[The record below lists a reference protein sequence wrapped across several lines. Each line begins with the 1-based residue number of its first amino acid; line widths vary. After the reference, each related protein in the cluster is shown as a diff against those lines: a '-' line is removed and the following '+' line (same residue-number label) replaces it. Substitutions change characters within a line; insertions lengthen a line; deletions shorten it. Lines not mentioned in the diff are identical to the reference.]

1 MAGLA
6 AAPAAA
12 AAAERRLPSLAVAG
26 SPYQMGLAIGR
37 AFAELIAGRLAGDR
51 NLRTALLPFAAS
63 PRGAELV
70 EALSETN
77 KSLFPRYW
85 SELQGVAAGS
95 DQPFLEILLINLR
108 KELAP
113 FLPDA
118 QAREAGSQADQCS
131 DTVWSQAFT
140 LNAVPPCP
148 SEVVA
153 GGVARNFVSR
163 DLLEAADYQDAI
175 RRVVLP
181 NLAVGHNY
189 NIMDIGNRHI
199 VTVET
204 TSRDRHS
211 LLEIGETPYFHANMY
226 RRLLVKQRQQP
237 SSLHRQRRAEE
248 LPPGCNEVSISAI
261 LGDTADKEFPMYM
274 GGIVFETAGPRVFTL
289 HTAIFDLDSMQLKI
303 LIGNP
308 KLQDVLSVLSLF
320 SNRQAFE

>member
-1 MAGLA
+1 MVA
-6 AAPAAA
+6 AD
-12 AAAERRLPSLAVAG
+12 ERRIPSLAVAG
-26 SPYQMGLAIGR
+26 SAYQMGLAIGR

-63 PRGAELV
+63 PRGAQLV

-77 KSLFPRYW
+77 RSLFPRYW
-85 SELQGVAAGS
+85 MELQGVAAGS
-95 DQPFLEILLINLR
+95 DQPLLEILLINLR

-131 DTVWSQAFT
+131 DAFT
-140 LNAVPPCP
+140 LNAVPPCS

-163 DLLEAADYQDAI
+163 DLLEAADFQDAV
-175 RRVVLP
+175 RRVMLP

-189 NIMDIGNRHI
+189 NIMDIGNCHI

-204 TSRDRHS
+204 TSKDRHS
-211 LLEIGETPYFHANMY
+211 LLEIGEAPYFHANMY

-248 LPPGCNEVSISAI
+248 LPPGCDEISISAI
-261 LGDTADKEFPMYM
+261 LGDTADKEFPIYM
-274 GGIVFETAGPRVFTL
+274 GGIVFESAGPRVFTL
-289 HTAIFDLDSMQLKI
+289 HTAIFNLDSKQLKI

-308 KLQDVLSVLSLF
+308 KLQDVLSVLSLS